1 MKIINT
7 IKQLKLSYHA
17 ITIII
22 AIYFSVI
29 LNLPIYK
36 SLHEIFNQLDAVKT
50 GFIISIPFFF
60 TFALT
65 IIFSL
70 FSWPKITKIFFS
82 ILLLTS
88 SLVSYATYNYGT
100 IFNAEM
106 IENLIETNVGEA
118 SSYLSLR
125 SVLWFLGLGVLPT
138 ILLILTP
145 IKQERFL
152 ALLTK
157 KLGIILI
164 SGLGIGL
171 IASAYYQDYVSVGRN
186 NGYIKRMIIPTY
198 YVNGI
203 AEYIHQTYFYTPL
216 PYVHIGLDAKQQT
229 AAPGQKPSLVV
240 FILGET
246 ARTYNYHS
254 NGYPRPTTPFT
265 DAQGVISY
273 QHVASCGTAT
283 AVSVPCMF
291 SRLDRKNY
299 NEQRAYHQDNLI
311 DVLNRAG
318 IDIFWKENDAASK
331 GIPKHVKYQEL
342 KRNSHHPL
350 CTLDGCKDMA
360 LLNHFEQDIHA
371 LQGNSLVVLHLIG
384 SHGPAYFQRYPQE
397 FAYFQPDCQRDD
409 IENCT
414 HEQLINTYD
423 NTIRYT
429 DYVVAQTIDRLK
441 QFSDRYNTALIY
453 LSDHGESLGENG
465 IYLHGLPYSIAPMEQ
480 KHVPLMVWLSDGY
493 QAAQHIDESCLK
505 KQAATV
511 HVSQDNLFD
520 SLLGAL
526 NVSTHL
532 YRPAKDIFSACRKR

>member
-7 IKQLKLSYHA
+7 IKQLKLSHHA

-22 AIYFSVI
+22 AIYFAVI
-29 LNLPIYK
+29 LNLPVYK
-36 SLHEIFNQLDAVKT
+36 SLHEIFNQLDAVDT
-50 GFIISIPFFF
+50 GFVISIPFFF

-82 ILLLTS
+82 VLLLTS

-100 IFNAEM
+100 IFDAEM
-106 IENLIETNVGEA
+106 IENFIETNIGEA
-118 SSYLSLR
+118 SSYLSFR
-125 SVLWFLGLGVLPT
+125 SVLWFLGLGLLPT

-145 IKQERFL
+145 IRHEKL
-152 ALLTK
+152 MPLIAK
-157 KLGIILI
+157 KLGVIFI
-164 SGLGIGL
+164 SGLGIVL
-171 IASAYYQDYVSVGRN
+171 IASAYYQDYASVGRN

-198 YVNGI
+198 YINGI
-203 AEYIHQTYFYTPL
+203 AEYIHQTYFYRPL
-216 PYVHIGLDAKQQT
+216 PYVHIGLDAKQT

-246 ARTYNYHS
+246 ARTYNYHA

-265 DAQGVISY
+265 DTLPVISY
-273 QHVASCGTAT
+273 RHVASCGTAT

-299 NEQRAYHQDNLI
+299 NEQRAYHQDNLL
-311 DVLNRAG
+311 DVLKRAG
-318 IDIFWKENDAASK
+318 IDIFWKENDGASK

-342 KRNSHHPL
+342 KRNSQDPL
-350 CTLDGCKDMA
+350 CSLAGCKDMA
-360 LLNHFEQDIHA
+360 LLNNFEQDVNA
-371 LQGNSLVVLHLIG
+371 LQGNRLVVLHLIG
-384 SHGPAYFQRYPQE
+384 SHGPAYFQRYPQQ

-414 HEQLINTYD
+414 HEQLVNTYD

-429 DYVVAQTIDRLK
+429 DYVVAQTITRLK
-441 QFSDRYNTALIY
+441 QLSEQYNTALIY

-465 IYLHGLPYSIAPMEQ
+465 IYLHGLPYSIAPQEQ

-493 QAAQHIDESCLK
+493 RAAQHIDQSCLK
-505 KQAATV
+505 QQAQTAQ
-511 HVSQDNLFD
+511 VSQDNLFD

-526 NVSTHL
+526 NVSTQL
-532 YRPAKDIFSACRKR
+532 YRPTQDIFSVCRK